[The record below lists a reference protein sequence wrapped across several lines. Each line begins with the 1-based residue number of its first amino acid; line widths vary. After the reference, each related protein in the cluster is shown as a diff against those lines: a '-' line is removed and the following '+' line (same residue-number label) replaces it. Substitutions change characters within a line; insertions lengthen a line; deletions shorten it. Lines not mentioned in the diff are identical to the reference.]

1 MDDNLLHQHLAKLT
15 GQPASLFPA
24 NRANGMSTGIALKA
38 LGDAMRN
45 PGVQIYIM
53 DHASHSRNRKPDEFT
68 QDLAQALVGKLG
80 LVGFKFGKAPL
91 GCYVVYNLDL
101 TA

>member
-1 MDDNLLHQHLAKLT
+1 
-15 GQPASLFPA
+15 
-24 NRANGMSTGIALKA
+24 
-38 LGDAMRN
+38 
-45 PGVQIYIM
+45 M